1 MKWYCIDRIIILINN
16 LLLASL
22 VHDYISYVLYCSKQ
36 CDVIIMLQRQRDNMV
51 HNMTVDLN
59 TYTSGEV
66 TTFAG

>member
-1 MKWYCIDRIIILINN
+1 MSFLHHYYRYLCSRLQCDIIIL
-16 LLLASL
+16 
-22 VHDYISYVLYCSKQ
+22 
-36 CDVIIMLQRQRDNMV
+36 LQRQRDNMV